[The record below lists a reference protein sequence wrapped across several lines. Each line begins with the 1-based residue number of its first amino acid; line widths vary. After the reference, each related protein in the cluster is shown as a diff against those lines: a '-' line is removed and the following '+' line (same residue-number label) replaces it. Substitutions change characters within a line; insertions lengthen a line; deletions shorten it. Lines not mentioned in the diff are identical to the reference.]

1 MVYYTY
7 LQWFR
12 MRTQLSIVIPV
23 YNESG
28 NIAPFGEEVIS
39 HASHLGIGYEIIF
52 VNDGSRDST
61 QNELIALQKKHPK
74 IISVVEFR
82 TNLGKA
88 AAYMSGFAQSA
99 GERIITLDGDGQDD
113 PAEIPRLLATLDNGF
128 ELVVGWKKDRR
139 DSFIKNITSKFFN
152 AVTGCISPVKLHDYN
167 CGLKA
172 YTKEAANDL
181 SLYGELHRY
190 IPVLLSRRGYAVTE
204 MPVHHRKRI
213 SGKSKYGPIRFIN
226 GFLDLFTVVS
236 LTQFRSR
243 PMHLFGY
250 IGSLFFGAGFLAGAY
265 LTFIK
270 FIFGQSI
277 GDRPLLLFSVMLMIM
292 GVQIGISGLLGEYL
306 VVSSHNKDMSPDI
319 KAHIMHD

>member
-1 MVYYTY
+1 
-7 LQWFR
+7 
-12 MRTQLSIVIPV
+12 MRTHLSFVIPV

-28 NIAPFGEEVIS
+28 NVTPFGEEIIS
-39 HASHLGIGYEIIF
+39 HASRLAVGYEIIF
-52 VNDGSRDST
+52 VNDGSRDAT
-61 QNELIALQKKHPK
+61 QSELQMFQKKYPK
-74 IISVVEFR
+74 VVSVIEFR

-88 AAYMSGFAQSA
+88 AAYMAGFAQST
-99 GERIITLDGDGQDD
+99 GDRIITFDGDGQDD
-113 PAEIPRLLATLDNGF
+113 PAEIGKFLETLDSGY

-139 DSFIKNITSKFFN
+139 DSFIKNTTSKLFN

-172 YTKEAANDL
+172 YTKEAAKDL

-190 IPVLLSRRGYAVTE
+190 IPVLLARRGYKVTE
-204 MPVHHRKRI
+204 IPVHHRKRL

-250 IGSLFFGAGFLAGAY
+250 IGSMFFGAGFFAGAY
-265 LTFIK
+265 LTFVK
-270 FIFGQSI
+270 FVFGQAI

-292 GVQIGISGLLGEYL
+292 GVQIGITGLVGEYL
-306 VVSSHNKDMSPDI
+306 VVSSHGKDTSPDI
-319 KAHIMHD
+319 KTNIKHD